1 MSNAHESGL
10 PEALVQFYTTAPYAC
25 SYLAD
30 RQARSQ
36 VAIPPEHID
45 QSVFSTLVQRG
56 FRRSGQFTYR
66 PRCDGCQRCI
76 PVRVRALDFAPDRTQ
91 RKIVNRLNQT
101 GLMQVRERPLAFE
114 PEHYALYRAYQ
125 QSRHPN
131 GGMDEDDADQYTQ
144 FLLTSG
150 VDTRLIEFRIGG
162 RVVMVSVMDVL
173 TDGLSA
179 VYTFYDPA
187 DRKASYG
194 TYAVLWQIIQCQY
207 NNLPY
212 LYLGYWIAES
222 EKMAYKSRFQ
232 PMDMLDNDQWIKM
245 PNSAKLPS
253 DSGRNQDKS

>member
-10 PEALVQFYTTAPYAC
+10 PDALIQFYTTAPYPC

-45 QSVFSTLVQRG
+45 HAVYGTLVQQG

-66 PRCDGCQRCI
+66 PRCDGCQRCV
-76 PVRVRALDFAPDRTQ
+76 PVRVCALDFAPDRTQ
-91 RKIVNRLNQT
+91 RKIVNRLNQP
-101 GLMQVRERPLAFE
+101 GRMQVRERSLAFD

-125 QSRHPN
+125 QTRHPH
-131 GGMDEDDADQYTQ
+131 GGMDDDDADQYTQ

-150 VDTRLIEFRIGG
+150 VDTRLIEFRVGG
-162 RVVMVSVMDVL
+162 RLVMVSVMDVL
-173 TDGLSA
+173 ADGLSA
-179 VYTFYDPA
+179 VYTFYNPA
-187 DRKASYG
+187 DAKASYG

-207 NNLPY
+207 NQLPY

-222 EKMAYKSRFQ
+222 DKMAYKSRFQ
-232 PMDMLDNDQWIKM
+232 PMQMLDNDQWIKM
-245 PNSAKLPS
+245 PDSANLPGC
-253 DSGRNQDKS
+253 SGSNQDT

>member
-10 PEALVQFYTTAPYAC
+10 LDALIQFYTTAPYPC

-45 QSVFSTLVQRG
+45 QSAYSRLVQQG
-56 FRRSGQFTYR
+56 FRRSGPFIYR
-66 PRCDGCQRCI
+66 PRCDGCQRCV
-76 PVRVRALDFAPDRTQ
+76 PVRVRALDFVPDRTQ
-91 RKIVNRLNQT
+91 RKIVNRLNKP
-101 GLMQVRERPLAFE
+101 GLMQVRERSLAFD

-125 QSRHPN
+125 QARHPN
-131 GGMDEDDADQYTQ
+131 GGMDDDDADQYTQ

-150 VDTRLIEFRIGG
+150 VDTRLIEFRIEG

-173 TDGLSA
+173 ADGLSA
-179 VYTFYDPA
+179 VYTFYDPT
-187 DRKASYG
+187 DPKASYG

-232 PMDMLDNDQWIKM
+232 PLDMLDDGHWIKM
-245 PNSAKLPS
+245 PDSANLTGC
-253 DSGRNQDKS
+253 SGSNQDP

>member
-1 MSNAHESGL
+1 MPDKHI
-10 PEALVQFYTTAPYAC
+10 QFYITAPYAC

-45 QSVFSTLVQRG
+45 HAVYSNLVQQG

-91 RKIVNRLNQT
+91 RKIVNRLNKP
-101 GLMQVRERPLAFE
+101 GLMQVRERPLTFD
-114 PEHYALYRAYQ
+114 PEHYALYRTYQ
-125 QSRHPN
+125 QSRHFN
-131 GGMDEDDADQYTQ
+131 GGMDEDNAEQYAQ

-150 VDTRLIEFRIGG
+150 VDTRLIEFRIEG

-173 TDGLSA
+173 ADGLSA
-179 VYTFYDPA
+179 VYTFYDPSDA
-187 DRKASYG
+187 KASYG

-207 NNLPY
+207 NKLPY

-222 EKMAYKSRFQ
+222 DKMAYKSRFQ
-232 PMDMLDNDQWIKM
+232 PMDMRDNDQWIKM
-245 PNSAKLPS
+245 PNSANLPGC
-253 DSGRNQDKS
+253 SGTHQDP